1 MQLCGKVY
9 AIWLHLKTVSEPW
22 NENSC
27 PPLPVLILL
36 IAADLR
42 CASRSRR
49 AVCVV
54 LLPGLVAV
62 LPLYASAQ
70 TQAPASPPQATGAAP
85 QSVEVRGRRELET
98 GTEPGSTLRGATLSN
113 RLDSTL
119 GGTLQNELGTA
130 NASFGPNVGLPLIR
144 GQGGSRVRA
153 MVGGMGVHD
162 ASTVSADHGVMV
174 EPALAQSI
182 TVWRGPATIRFGGGA
197 IGGAVEVE
205 EGRLPYQRREQVDS
219 VLTLRAGQGRTLLG
233 VARLDGPVAD
243 TPAGALVWH
252 ADVHR
257 RQQADTPVPGLAIDE
272 DAVRQQ
278 FQLLNTRNTSGYIG
292 NTRSHTQG
300 GAGGLGLVGG
310 LGNVGVL
317 VSTLRQDYGIPPGGH
332 SHTHPTVPGQ
342 PRVDRQDEVRIQAR
356 QDRIDMR
363 ADWALPGQ
371 PGRSWSLRLAHVV
384 YAHDEIDSGRLS
396 TTFRNDVDEA
406 RLELQQRWS
415 ASFSGS
421 FGLQAQQREFSALGD
436 EAYVPRTEI
445 QGGALFTVQRW
456 QQGPWQVEGGLR
468 AERQQYRPQAEHLV
482 LGLPVSFPPRRFWP
496 SSASL
501 AVQRSYGRDAA
512 RADTDTDA
520 GQGAITLT
528 HWQVGRAPDVQEL
541 YAAGPHLATR
551 TFDFGNS
558 ALGLET
564 LHAWDL
570 AWVHRQGAFTLR
582 ANAFGYRSPNYIYQ
596 RTLGW
601 FYEQE
606 EGQPQAVCARLDN
619 CLPATKRE
627 QASARFHGY
636 EAELA
641 WTEQQ
646 AGGHWK
652 AALFSDLV
660 RGSLSSGSDVPRLPP
675 QRYGLSLES
684 TSGPW
689 NGQLRLTRG
698 RAQTRPGDNETPTA
712 AFTRLDAGL
721 RWTAA
726 TPPVGAGMTLF
737 VVGRNLGNQSIR
749 NSSSFLRNYAPEP
762 GRMVELGLELAL

>member
-1 MQLCGKVY
+1 MKSLPS
-9 AIWLHLKTVSEPW
+9 T
-22 NENSC
+22 
-27 PPLPVLILL
+27 LPVFALVIPADPRGITRCLT
-36 IAADLR
+36 AA
-42 CASRSRR
+42 CA
-49 AVCVV
+49 VWP
-54 LLPGLVAV
+54 LGLVAALS
-62 LPLYASAQ
+62 LPARAQ
-70 TQAPASPPQATGAAP
+70 TPAPAPPPQATGAAS
-85 QSVEVRGRRELET
+85 QSVEIRGRRELDAA
-98 GTEPGSTLRGATLSN
+98 TEPGSTLRGATLSN

-197 IGGAVEVE
+197 IGGAVEVD
-205 EGRLPYQRREQVDS
+205 EGRLPEQRREQVDA
-219 VLTLRAGQGRTLLG
+219 VLSLRAGQGKTLLG

-243 TPAGALVWH
+243 TPVGALVWH

-257 RQQADTPVPGLAIDE
+257 RQQANTPVPGLAIDE
-272 DAVRQQ
+272 DAVRRQ
-278 FQLLNTRNTSGYIG
+278 FQLLNTLNTSGYIG
-292 NTRSHTQG
+292 NTRAHTQG

-310 LGNVGVL
+310 LGHVGLL
-317 VSTLRQDYGIPPGGH
+317 VSSLHQDYGIPPGGH

-342 PRVDRQDEVRIQAR
+342 PRVNTQDEVRLQAR
-356 QDRIDMR
+356 QDRIDLQ
-363 ADWALPGQ
+363 ADWKLPGQ
-371 PGRSWSLRLAHVV
+371 PDRSWSLRLAHVA

-406 RLELQQRWS
+406 RLEIQQRWN
-415 ASFSGS
+415 ASVSGS
-421 FGLQAQQREFSALGD
+421 FGLQAQQREFSALGE
-436 EAYVPRTEI
+436 EAFVPRTEI
-445 QGGALFTVQRW
+445 EGGALFTVQRW
-456 QQGPWQVEGGLR
+456 QQGPWQLEGGLR
-468 AERQQYRPQAEHLV
+468 AERQHYRPQNGHAV
-482 LGLPVSFPPRRFWP
+482 LGQPVSFPPRRFWP

-501 AVQRSYGRDAA
+501 SLQRSYGRDAA
-512 RADTDTDA
+512 AADADTR
-520 GQGAITLT
+520 QGAFTLT

-564 LHAWDL
+564 LRAWDL
-570 AWVHRQGAFTLR
+570 AWVHREGGFTLR
-582 ANAFGYRSPNYIYQ
+582 ANTFAYRSPNYIYQ
-596 RTLGW
+596 RNLGW

-627 QASARFHGY
+627 QAPARFHGY

-641 WTEQQ
+641 YAAHQT
-646 AGGHWK
+646 GGHWK
-652 AALFSDLV
+652 AAVFSDQV
-660 RGSLSSGSDVPRLPP
+660 RGSLTGGGHVPRLPP
-675 QRYGLSLES
+675 QRYGLSLEGAV
-684 TSGPW
+684 GPW
-689 NGQLRLTRG
+689 NGQMRLTRG

-712 AFTRLDAGL
+712 AFTRLDASL
-721 RWTAA
+721 RWAA
-726 TPPVGAGMTLF
+726 VTPPVGSGMTVF
-737 VVGRNLGNQSIR
+737 VVARNLGNQTIR

-762 GRMVELGLELAL
+762 GRMLELGLELTL